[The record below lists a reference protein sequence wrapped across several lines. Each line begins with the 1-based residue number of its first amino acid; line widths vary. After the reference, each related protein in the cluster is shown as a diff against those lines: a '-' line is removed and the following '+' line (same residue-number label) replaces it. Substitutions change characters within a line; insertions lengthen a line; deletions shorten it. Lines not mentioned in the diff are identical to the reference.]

1 MKILTLKIDGGPD
14 EVEGDNE
21 DILQEDEE
29 TDDENWS
36 ETEELDDDE

>member
-1 MKILTLKIDGGPD
+1 MILMLKIDDGPD
-14 EVEGDNE
+14 EVDGENE

-29 TDDENWS
+29 TDSEDWS

>member
-1 MKILTLKIDGGPD
+1 VILTLKIDGGPD
-14 EVEGDNE
+14 EVDDSE